1 MRPLPPQV
9 TEGPRSDILG
19 VVADSP
25 GIHLRRIERETSLP
39 LGQVLYHLDRLERMG
54 LVVSARDA
62 GFRRYYLSRDVGRA
76 EKRYLAALR
85 HEVPRRIM
93 LRLLEASPLSHKEL
107 QSSVRVAAS
116 TLSFH
121 LQRLLTSGVL
131 LRERHGTANHYSIA
145 EPDTVRRELVYYR
158 ESFRDPEVDQY
169 VRALLNRL
177 PPLAHAAPLTV
188 AAGDADARLA
198 S

>member
-9 TEGPRSDILG
+9 TEGPRSDILAC
-19 VVADSP
+19 VADSP
-25 GIHLRRIERETSLP
+25 GIHLRRVERETSLP

-54 LVVSARDA
+54 LVVSARDS
-62 GFRRYYLSRDVGRA
+62 GFRRYYLSHDVGRA

-85 HEVPRRIM
+85 HEVPRHI
-93 LRLLEASPLSHKEL
+93 LVRLLETSPMSHKEL
-107 QSSVRVAAS
+107 QAAVGVAAS

-131 LRERHGTANHYSIA
+131 LRERRGTANHYSIA
-145 EPDTVRRELVYYR
+145 EPDIVRRELVYYR

-169 VRALLNRL
+169 VRTMLSRL
-177 PPLAHAAPLTV
+177 PPLVTSASIPV
-188 AAGDADARLA
+188 SSGDAGERLA